1 MKKIIIILLIASA
14 AAASGIYFYVY
25 KAPVTKTAGPEH
37 LLPSET
43 LAFIQVKNLEKKINK
58 TKQNRLGKN
67 LQKIDIVSVSQKLGI
82 PDKKTEDIQNF
93 LKTTESKVNK
103 EAFFNLFGKNFT
115 IAVTSPSVS
124 SENKKVHGLVFLFD
138 SKTDAKLTRLLS
150 KAVPDLQNISEHDYQ
165 GSSITES
172 TYKDNITFFHFIHK
186 DFLAVASSLKTAQ
199 QVISTQEETGS
210 LAQTEKFKN
219 LDQNENKE
227 KQDFFVFLDTEGI
240 SGKLTEFGEKFQ
252 IQKILDLKNNLNNN
266 YIAASHSGYSKSD
279 SIYETISEISMKEDN
294 YPSPEKAKSFLSL
307 VPKDII
313 SFAWQNNFDLKEFL
327 KNIFPEKEKL
337 KNFENKLYSEAGI
350 DAQTLYNNLSGKAGF
365 IFENADTSGMF
376 PVPEAAFIF
385 NEKAGDSFD
394 EYFAFLQEKQNNS
407 IQVRNKEVGG
417 YSINFIPLPL
427 GKALEPSWG
436 YIDDK
441 FVLAVNS
448 SVIENMINSE
458 ESVKE
463 NKFFRFV
470 KKELPDK
477 YNSISFFN
485 TAKFSDTLLSSG
497 DSLLRLAAFKS
508 PELTQK
514 GNIILTDILT
524 PALEGLSMYEATGRA
539 GFIKNKKLKIKS
551 VTKITQ

>member
-1 MKKIIIILLIASA
+1 MKKIVIILLIAAA

-25 KAPVTKTAGPEH
+25 QTPDKQAYGPEY

-43 LAFIQVKNLEKKINK
+43 LAFIQIKNLEKKIDE
-58 TKQNRLGKN
+58 TKNNRLGKN
-67 LQKIDIVSVSQKLGI
+67 LQKIDIISVAQKLGL
-82 PDKKTEDIQNF
+82 PDKKTENIQNF

-103 EAFFNLFGKNFT
+103 EAFFNLFGKDFT
-115 IAVTSPSVS
+115 IAVTSPSIS
-124 SENKKVHGLVFLFD
+124 SENKKFHGLVLLFD
-138 SKTDAKLTRLLS
+138 TKTDAKLTQLLS
-150 KAVPDLQNISEHDYQ
+150 GAVPDLKNTAQHDYQ
-165 GSSITES
+165 DFSITES
-172 TYKDNITFFHFIHK
+172 TYKDNINFFHFIHK
-186 DFLAVASSLKTAQ
+186 DYLAVTSSLKTAK
-199 QVISTQEETGS
+199 QVISTKKETDS

-219 LDQNENKE
+219 LNQNENKE

-240 SGKLTEFGEKFQ
+240 SGKLTELGEKFQ

-266 YIAASHSGYSKSD
+266 YIASSHYGYSKSD
-279 SIYETISEISMKEDN
+279 DIYETISEISMKEDN
-294 YPSPEKAKSFLSL
+294 YPSPEKAQSFLAL

-365 IFENADTSGMF
+365 IFASADTSGMF
-376 PVPEAAFIF
+376 PVPEVAFVF

-394 EYFAFLQEKQNNS
+394 EYFAFLQTKQNNS
-407 IQVRNKEVGG
+407 IQVRNKDIGG
-417 YSINFIPLPL
+417 YNINFIPLPL

-448 SVIENMINSE
+448 SVIESMINSE

-463 NKFFRFV
+463 NKLFRFV

-485 TAKFSDTLLSSG
+485 TDKFSDTLLSSG

-508 PELTQK
+508 PELTEK

-539 GFIKNKKLKIKS
+539 GFIKNKNQKIKS
-551 VTKITQ
+551 VTKISQ